1 MHALERRLKSHRD
14 FEAVQS
20 LIAVFLRIKAEVLI
34 QNVELEPLLRSMLE
48 AERKESRRIIEL
60 LTSSLGILSF
70 VRNID

>member
-1 MHALERRLKSHRD
+1 MHALEQRLKSHRD

-20 LIAVFLRIKAEVLI
+20 LVAVFLRIQAEVLI

-48 AERKESRRIIEL
+48 AQRKESRRIIEL
-60 LTSSLGILSF
+60 LTSSLGTLNF